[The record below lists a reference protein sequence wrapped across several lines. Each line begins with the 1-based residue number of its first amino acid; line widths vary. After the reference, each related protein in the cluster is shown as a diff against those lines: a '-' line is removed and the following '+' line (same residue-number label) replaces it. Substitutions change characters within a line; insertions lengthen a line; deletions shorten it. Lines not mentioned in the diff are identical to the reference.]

1 VTQQCVDASGNH
13 FQIKGGDFNYKIYRK
28 MPLKKNVTQ
37 QCVDASGNNTHASFP
52 TQKTKTPC

>member
-52 TQKTKTPC
+52 TQ

>member
-1 VTQQCVDASGNH
+1 
-13 FQIKGGDFNYKIYRK
+13 

-52 TQKTKTPC
+52 TQKKKHHVDCIAKYSIPYYFTNPYM